1 MMNQSADIRIAKNT
15 AIIYVRMAVTIV
27 VGLVTSRLVL
37 QAIGASD
44 VGLYS
49 TVGSAVALIS
59 FITGALSA
67 TTVRFM
73 NIETGKP
80 DGDTNR
86 MFNICNVVHIAGA
99 VLLFILLESVG
110 LWYIHS
116 YINVPP
122 GKEADAM
129 FVFQVSTIVA
139 CLGIANVPFQ
149 SLFTVHEKFSTVAAV
164 DIANAIVKLLL
175 VIALLLFADRNGLRI
190 YAVFMSVTTWISFIA
205 YHLLCRK
212 RWADIIKWKPVRD
225 RRAYR
230 EVLSFNNYNLLSS
243 ASMIARSQGSNMLIN
258 AFFGTT
264 VNAAY
269 YYASTVQNYVNQFIA
284 NFDTAAAPQIT
295 QNIGAGNRERSVS
308 LSERVCRI
316 CILLFMLLFFPLWS
330 ELDFIMNLWLGAKI
344 PEGTV
349 QMCRCTLLV
358 AAASATSA
366 GLAQLI
372 NAFGKIKWYKIEFS
386 VLYLGCLVAGYF
398 LFSAG
403 LPAYSIII
411 SFIAADLLS
420 RVIQLI
426 LLHFQFKFNVGRFL
440 REAYLR
446 PVLAALALTA
456 YLFLYKLAGPESV
469 AGRIAGIAVTAAVTV
484 TVLLFIGLKRSE
496 RREIRSFL
504 ARKWHEWELDHHHD
518 RVVQRDWK
526 KTYGHTIDWS
536 APKDINEKIQ
546 WLMCF
551 SDTSDWTRLSDKLKV
566 RDYVSSKGFGNL
578 LVPLLGSWKKAS
590 EIPFD
595 SLPEKFVLKCNH
607 DSGSAI
613 VVTPDSDREAV
624 RESLEGSLKEKYG
637 YRHGELHYNGI
648 EPCII
653 AEAFLEGGAPVPGF
667 EDGAPAD
674 YKIWCFDGKPYCIW
688 GCYGR
693 TGESVYVNVYDKDW
707 NPRPEASVFT
717 AHYRDGRCALPRP
730 ATLPLMLEA
739 AAALSEGFPEVR
751 VDFYEAGG
759 KLYFGEMTFA
769 SLCGK
774 MDFYTPEFLRELGDQ
789 VKLDQLATN
798 TGRTVQ
804 PR

>member
-1 MMNQSADIRIAKNT
+1 MNQSADIRIAKNT
-15 AIIYVRMAVTIV
+15 AIIYIRMAVTIV
-27 VGLVTSRLVL
+27 VGLITSRLVL

-49 TVGSAVALIS
+49 AVGSAVALIS

-80 DGDTNR
+80 DGDANR
-86 MFNICNVVHIAGA
+86 MFNICHIVHIAGA
-99 VLLFILLESVG
+99 LLLFILLESIG

-116 YINVPP
+116 HINVPP

-129 FVFQVSTIVA
+129 FVFQVSTVVA

-149 SLFTVHEKFSTVAAV
+149 SLFTVHEKFSTIALV
-164 DIANAIVKLLL
+164 DIVNAVVKLLL
-175 VIALLLFADRNGLRI
+175 VITLLFLPDSRGLRI
-190 YAVFMSVTTWISFIA
+190 YAVFMSVTTWISFIV
-205 YHLLCRK
+205 YHLLCRE
-212 RWADIIKWKPVRD
+212 RWRDTVRWNPVRE
-225 RRAYR
+225 RKAYR

-295 QNIGAGNRERSVS
+295 QNIGAGNRDRSIS

-330 ELDFIMNLWLGAKI
+330 ELDFIMNLWLGSKI

-349 QMCRCTLLV
+349 LMCRWTLLV

-372 NAFGKIKWYKIEFS
+372 NAFGRIKWYKIEFS
-386 VLYLGCLVAGYF
+386 VLYLGCLVAGFF
-398 LFSAG
+398 LFKAG
-403 LPAYSIII
+403 KPAYTIIV
-411 SFIAADLLS
+411 SFIVADLLS

-426 LLHFQFKFNVGRFL
+426 LLHFQFDFKVSRFL

-446 PVLAALALTA
+446 PAMAALIMIA
-456 YLFLYKLAGPESV
+456 YLALYRMVSPEGI
-469 AGRIAGIAVTAAVTV
+469 AARIAGIIVTAAVTV
-484 TVLLFIGLKRSE
+484 AVILFVGLKNSE

-504 ARKWHEWELDHHHD
+504 GRKWHEWELDH
-518 RVVQRDWK
+518 RRATVIQRDWK
-526 KTYGHTIDWS
+526 KSFGHKIDWS

-551 SDTSDWTRLSDKLKV
+551 SDTSRWTELSDKLKV
-566 RDYVSSKGFGNL
+566 RDYVTEKGFGDI
-578 LVPLLGSWKKAS
+578 LVPVLGTWKKAS
-590 EIPFD
+590 DIPWE
-595 SLPEKFVLKCNH
+595 SLPERFVLKCTH
-607 DSGSAI
+607 DSGSTHVI
-613 VVTPDSDREAV
+613 GPDTDREAV
-624 RESLEGSLKEKYG
+624 SQDLDKALGEKYG

-648 EPCII
+648 EPLII
-653 AEAFLEGGAPVPGF
+653 AEPLLEGGAPVPGF
-667 EDGAPAD
+667 ESGAPVD
-674 YKIWCFDGKPYCIW
+674 YKVWCFDGKPYCIW
-688 GCYGR
+688 ACYGR
-693 TGESVYVNVYDKDW
+693 TSGHTYVNVYDTDW
-707 NPRPEASVFT
+707 KPRPEASVFT
-717 AHYRDGRCALPRP
+717 DHYRDGGCALPRP
-730 ATLPLMLEA
+730 STLDRMLQA

-751 VDFYEAGG
+751 VDFYESGG
-759 KLYFGEMTFA
+759 RLYFGEMTFA

-774 MDFYTPEFLRELGDQ
+774 MDFYTTDFLKELGDQ
-789 VKLDQLATN
+789 VKI
-798 TGRTVQ
+798 
-804 PR
+804 